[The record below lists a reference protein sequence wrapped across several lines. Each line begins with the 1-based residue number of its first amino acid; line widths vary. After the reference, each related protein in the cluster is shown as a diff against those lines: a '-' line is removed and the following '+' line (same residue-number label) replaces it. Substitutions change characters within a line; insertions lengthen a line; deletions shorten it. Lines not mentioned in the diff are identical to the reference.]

1 MMIVSFQRYKVMAS
15 LSKLTSASLEFK
27 PSLRILIVVYHHNT
41 FDSLVQILQR
51 LKPLPEFTHA
61 STTQQ
66 VIQSLET
73 RPDLILVDPFL
84 IAPSTSGKPFSK
96 ISRQACGSMPVI
108 ALLPEDTRSY
118 RDAAIDMGANAAVAL
133 ERAAEDLIPTIGRL
147 LTHVNL
153 FNGVSEQIQKAAN
166 ASAPAG
172 EAALMAPKPH
182 SNLEFLSRL
191 AVERLVDEL
200 VPLDLDKNI
209 GETEIQPREKAS
221 PTFIRSLTLTANA
234 KRESKAD
241 AVFRTACNLNC
252 GAHYCGLKVTVR
264 EGHIVNISAAD
275 FPDARFKRICLKGI
289 SNLQIV
295 AHPRRLRFPLKRS
308 GARGSGGWER
318 ISWNQAL
325 DEISARMLSL
335 QHQYGRRALMFFPY
349 SGQLSYLNGFYG
361 VYLRLASALGA
372 SGTHDAQFGID
383 SAVPS
388 GIEDT
393 LGAGAGY
400 KANDYSDLINS
411 RLVLIWGADPV
422 QTRMNWWPFFQE
434 ARQSGTRLVCIDPK
448 FTPTASKSDDWM
460 RIRPGSDLYLGLAML
475 SIILENGWY
484 DYHFLLAH
492 SVAPFLV
499 SSENGKYLH
508 SGDDPSLQNDNYW
521 VWDRDKNCPV
531 PSQASRHPAL
541 SASFSVGGRQ
551 YRTAFDLLREAVA
564 EFTPE
569 KAAEN
574 TGIDPARIVKLAQDY
589 ATTKPARIYTL
600 YGIDRWH
607 HGAAFGRMIA
617 TLAAVT
623 GNIGIAGGGAG
634 VDGMNESFSFSTSFY
649 QPAGT
654 QYAPVNPLLL
664 PQYIVRQEPYPIKSV
679 MVAFSNWLN
688 QFPDRNYMMK
698 TVLPQLDLLVVADL
712 FLTDTAQW
720 ADYVLPTSSFLER
733 EDMVKGPGPYLQY
746 QPGIVPPP
754 GECRSDFEIAS
765 ELGKRMGV
773 GAYLSG
779 KPADYLH
786 EAFQSDD
793 PALAGL
799 SFEAL
804 KEEGV
809 LQRKLPPK
817 APIAHHEMNFKTP
830 SGRIEFFVERL
841 LPYKKAWPS
850 YQPPIEAQPN
860 SPYAQKYPL
869 VCIMEHTRYSVHSTF
884 RNAPWL
890 RELDSEPTVILHPAD
905 AGSRQILD
913 GDLVR
918 VFNDRGEVTLK
929 ACLSRAAHPGSVY
942 FSQGWQSQDFVSGHT
957 QSLTHSESD
966 PSNFLGANASFSD
979 VLVDVILE
987 KKEPE

>member
-1 MMIVSFQRYKVMAS
+1 MDS
-15 LSKLTSASLEFK
+15 LAKFTSASLELK
-27 PSLRILIVVYHHNT
+27 PSLRVLIVVHHRNT
-41 FDSLVQILQR
+41 FDSLVQILKR
-51 LKPLPEFTHA
+51 LKPVPEFFHA
-61 STTQQ
+61 PTSHQL
-66 VIQSLET
+66 VKSLET
-73 RPDLILVDPFL
+73 GPDIVLIDPFL
-84 IAPSTSGKPFSK
+84 VTQGFTGNQIFN
-96 ISRQACGSMPVI
+96 ISRQACGSTPII
-108 ALLPEDTRSY
+108 ALLSEDTHSY

-147 LTHVNL
+147 LMHVNL
-153 FNGVSEQIQKAAN
+153 FNGVSEKIQKAAN

-172 EAALMAPKPH
+172 ESAQIIPKPH
-182 SNLEFLSRL
+182 KNLEFLSRQ
-191 AVERLVDEL
+191 AVERLVDVL
-200 VPLDLDKNI
+200 APVDLEENLSD
-209 GETEIQPREKAS
+209 TEIEPPGNLSR
-221 PTFIRSLTLTANA
+221 TFIRSLTLTANA

-252 GAHYCGLKVTVR
+252 GSHYCGLKVTVR
-264 EGHIVNISAAD
+264 EEHIVNISAAD

-308 GARGSGGWER
+308 GPRGSGQWER
-318 ISWNQAL
+318 VSWNQAL
-325 DEISARMLSL
+325 DEISARMLGL
-335 QHQYGRRALMFFPY
+335 QNQYGPRSLMFFPY

-372 SGTHDAQFGID
+372 SATHDVQFGID

-393 LGAGAGY
+393 LGVGAGY
-400 KANDYSDLINS
+400 RANDYADLPNS

-434 ARQSGTRLVCIDPK
+434 AKQSGTHLVCIDPK

-475 SIILENGWY
+475 SVILDNGWY
-484 DYHFLLAH
+484 DRQFLLAH

-499 SSENGKYLH
+499 STETGTYLH
-508 SGDDPSLQNDNYW
+508 SSEDPNLQNEIYW
-521 VWDRDKNCPV
+521 VWDAAKNCPV
-531 PSQASRHPAL
+531 PSKASNNPAL
-541 SASFSVGGRQ
+541 SGSFTIAGRQ
-551 YRTAFDLLREAVA
+551 YRTAFDLLKEAVA

-574 TGIDPARIVKLAQDY
+574 TGIDADRIVKLAHDY
-589 ATTKPARIYTL
+589 AAIKPARIYTL

-607 HGAAFGRMIA
+607 HGAAFGRVIA

-634 VDGMNESFSFSTSFY
+634 VDGMNEGFSFSNCFY
-649 QPAGT
+649 KPEGQ

-664 PQYIVRQEPYPIKSV
+664 PQYIVEHDPYPIKSV

-688 QFPDRNYMMK
+688 QFPDRNYMLN
-698 TVLPQLDLLVVADL
+698 TVLPQLDLIVVADL

-720 ADYVLPTSSFLER
+720 ADYVLPASSFLER

-746 QPGIVPPP
+746 QPGIAAPP

-765 ELGKRMGV
+765 ELGKRLGV

-779 KPADYLH
+779 KPGDYLR

-793 PALAGL
+793 PALEGL

-809 LQRKLPPK
+809 LQRKLPPE
-817 APIAHHEMNFKTP
+817 AQVAHHEKIFKTP
-830 SGRIEFFVERL
+830 SGRVEFLVERL
-841 LPYKKAWPS
+841 LPYKKALPS

-860 SPYAQKYPL
+860 SRRAQNYPL

-890 RELDSEPTVILHPAD
+890 RELDSEPNVVLHPDD
-905 AGSRQILD
+905 AGARRILD

-918 VFNDRGEVTLK
+918 VFNDRGEVVLK
-929 ACLSRAAHPGSVY
+929 SCLSRAVHPGSVY
-942 FSQGWQSQDFVSGHT
+942 FSQGWQSRDFVKGHT
-957 QSLTHSESD
+957 QSLTHAESD

-987 KKEPE
+987 KKDTE